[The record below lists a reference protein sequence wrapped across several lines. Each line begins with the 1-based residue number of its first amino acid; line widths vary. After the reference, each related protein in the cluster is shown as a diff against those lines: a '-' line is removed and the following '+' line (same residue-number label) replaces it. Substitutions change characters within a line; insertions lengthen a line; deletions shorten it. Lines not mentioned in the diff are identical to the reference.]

1 MSWKDFLSECTLL
14 SLALTSSLQNYE
26 NIVLFSEPSGP
37 LCFCYQSLSRLRHMP
52 LVIPEFYLTCAPK
65 GLKSLKEDC
74 N

>member
-1 MSWKDFLSECTLL
+1 MSWKNILSESTLL
-14 SLALTSSLQNYE
+14 PLTLTSSLQNYE

-37 LCFCYQSLSRLRHMP
+37 LCFATRAKHMP

-65 GLKSLKEDC
+65 DLKSLKEGC